1 MKSNKPDEPAKDDDE
16 TKMAA
21 LRASGERHGRL
32 LGAESDPKES
42 IKLVEEHAGHDWDI
56 VFGPELEVLQRELP
70 LRDERAAATL
80 EELRALEEKRRST
93 QPYKIVPACKGPGDR
108 PCTSF
113 RQWTMQDQVT
123 FFASLVFMVIVLSA
137 GAGNVFSA
145 IQAEAIPV
153 FLENPVLAVL
163 LSCLLPSGSVALH
176 SFAEFLETDRK
187 RHQYNKLIA
196 TLAFV
201 FLTIWAFAFGLN
213 FQIGDDTLYAAPLN
227 EASDKTSVV
236 FTIVQLMAE
245 LFCGTSLALIAT
257 HIHRRYT
264 KDSTVPN
271 PEAETL
277 DRQIALAKSR
287 YEPVQVRQ
295 RAWGRLAQLKAMR
308 ALHIAE
314 MKAWFIAF
322 HRRCEELKKMIS

>member
-1 MKSNKPDEPAKDDDE
+1 MKIYKPDEPAKDEDE
-16 TKMAA
+16 KKIVA

-32 LGAESDPKES
+32 LGPESDEKES
-42 IKLVEEHAGHDWDI
+42 LRLVEEHAGHDFDR
-56 VFGPELEVLQRELP
+56 VFGPETEVLQRELP
-70 LRDERAAATL
+70 QRDERASAVL
-80 EELRALEEKRRST
+80 EELRALEEKRRAT
-93 QPYKIVPACKGPGDR
+93 QPYLIVSPGKRPGDKE
-108 PCTSF
+108 CSSF
-113 RQWTMQDQVT
+113 RWWTTQDQVT
-123 FFASLVFMVIVLSA
+123 FCASLIFMVIVLSA

-176 SFAEFLETDRK
+176 SFAEFLETDRR

-196 TLAFV
+196 ALTFV

-227 EASDKTSVV
+227 ESVDKTSVV

-264 KDSTVPN
+264 KDITIPN
-271 PEAETL
+271 PESETL
-277 DRQIALAKSR
+277 DRQIAQAKAR

-308 ALHIAE
+308 ALHISE
-314 MKAWFIAF
+314 RKAWFIAF
-322 HRRCEELKKMIS
+322 RRRCEELKKMIS

>member
-1 MKSNKPDEPAKDDDE
+1 MKSYKPDDSAKDDDE
-16 TKMAA
+16 TKMEA

-32 LGAESDPKES
+32 LGPESDEKES
-42 IKLVEEHAGHDWDI
+42 LRLVEEHAGHDFDR
-56 VFGPELEVLQRELP
+56 VFGPETEVLQRELP
-70 LRDERAAATL
+70 QRDERASAVL
-80 EELRALEEKRRST
+80 EELRALEEKRRAT
-93 QPYKIVPACKGPGDR
+93 QPYLIVSPGKRPGDKE
-108 PCTSF
+108 CSSF
-113 RQWTMQDQVT
+113 RWWTMQDQVT
-123 FFASLVFMVIVLSA
+123 FCASLIFMVIVLSA
-137 GAGNVFSA
+137 GAGNAFSA
-145 IQAEAIPV
+145 VQASAIPV

-176 SFAEFLETDRK
+176 SFAEFLETDRR

-213 FQIGDDTLYAAPLN
+213 FQIGDDTLYAATLN
-227 EASDKTSVV
+227 EPNDKTSVV

-257 HIHRRYT
+257 HIHSRYT
-264 KDSTVPN
+264 KDSTISN

-277 DRQIALAKSR
+277 ERQLAQAKAR

-308 ALHIAE
+308 ALHITE
-314 MKAWFIAF
+314 MKTWFLAF
-322 HRRCEELKKMIS
+322 RRRCEELKKMIS

>member
-1 MKSNKPDEPAKDDDE
+1 MKINKADEPPKDDDE
-16 TKMAA
+16 IKMER
-21 LRASGERHGRL
+21 LRASGERFARM
-32 LGAESDPKES
+32 LGVESDPKES
-42 IKLVEEHAGHDWDI
+42 IRQVEEHAGHDWDRT
-56 VFGPELEVLQRELP
+56 FGPEKEVLQRELP
-70 LRDERAAATL
+70 QRDERAAAVL
-80 EELRALEEKRRST
+80 EEVRVLEEKRRAT
-93 QPYKIVPACKGPGDR
+93 EQYKIVPASNGTGDKPR
-108 PCTSF
+108 STF

-123 FFASLVFMVIVLSA
+123 FCASLVFMVIVLSA

-176 SFAEFLETDRK
+176 SFAEFLETDRR
-187 RHQYNKLIA
+187 RHQYNQLIA
-196 TLAFV
+196 ALTFV

-227 EASDKTSVV
+227 ESVDKTSVV

-264 KDSTVPN
+264 KDITVPN

-277 DRQIALAKSR
+277 DRQIVQAKAR

-295 RAWGRLAQLKAMR
+295 RGWGRLAQLKAMR
-308 ALHIAE
+308 ALHITE
-314 MKAWFIAF
+314 RKAWFIAF
-322 HRRCEELKKMIS
+322 RGRCEELKKMIS

>member
-1 MKSNKPDEPAKDDDE
+1 MKINKPDEPAKDDDE

-32 LGAESDPKES
+32 LGPESDPKEA
-42 IKLVEEHAGHDWDI
+42 IKLVEEHAGHDFDRL
-56 VFGPELEVLQRELP
+56 FGPEMEILERECP
-70 LRDERAAATL
+70 LRDERAAAVL
-80 EELRALEEKRRST
+80 EELRALEEKRRATKS
-93 QPYKIVPACKGPGDR
+93 YHIVPASKGPGDKSGS
-108 PCTSF
+108 SF

-123 FFASLVFMVIVLSA
+123 FCASLIFMVIVLSA

-153 FLENPVLAVL
+153 FLEHPFLAVL
-163 LSCLLPSGSVALH
+163 LSCLLPSGSIALH
-176 SFAEFLETDRK
+176 SFAEFLESDRR

-227 EASDKTSVV
+227 ESSDRTSVV

-245 LFCGTSLALIAT
+245 LFCGTSLALMAT
-257 HIHRRYT
+257 HIHSRYT
-264 KDSTVPN
+264 KDTTIQN

-277 DRQIALAKSR
+277 DRQIAHAKAR

-308 ALHIAE
+308 ALHIND
-314 MKAWFIAF
+314 MKVWFIAF
-322 HRRCEELKKMIS
+322 RRRCEELKKMIS

>member
-1 MKSNKPDEPAKDDDE
+1 MKINKADEPPKDDDE
-16 TKMAA
+16 TKLAA
-21 LRASGERHGRL
+21 LRVSGERHGRL
-32 LGAESDPKES
+32 LGPESDPKES
-42 IKLVEEHAGHDWDI
+42 IKLVEEHSGHDFDRI
-56 VFGPELEVLQRELP
+56 FGPEMEMHQRECP
-70 LRDERAAATL
+70 LRDERAAAVL
-80 EELRALEEKRRST
+80 EELRALEEKRRATKS
-93 QPYKIVPACKGPGDR
+93 YHIVPASKGPGDK
-108 PCTSF
+108 PCSSF

-123 FFASLVFMVIVLSA
+123 FCASLIFMVIVLSA
-137 GAGNVFSA
+137 GAGNVYSA

-176 SFAEFLETDRK
+176 SFAEFLETDR
-187 RHQYNKLIA
+187 RRQQYNKLIA
-196 TLAFV
+196 ALTFV

-227 EASDKTSVV
+227 ESADKTSVV

-264 KDSTVPN
+264 KDSTMPN

-277 DRQIALAKSR
+277 DRQIAQAKAR

-308 ALHIAE
+308 ALHITE

-322 HRRCEELKKMIS
+322 RRRCEELKKMIS